1 MEIGL
6 HWEVLTPK
14 NLVLEAVFAV
24 VMLIYAVAVVRA
36 TKFVYDF
43 MRSRGMKH
51 NVAVYYNRKLIHVF
65 AGGVVAL
72 LVPFLFTSPII
83 PFIIA
88 MIMAIFTYIPHKKG
102 ELMYWF
108 QVEDNMFEVNFCL
121 MWGVSMLLAWF
132 ILGSPVYALIP
143 ILFMAFGDAATGI
156 VRNTIFKK
164 RTKSWWGN
172 LAMFAVCA
180 PIGVLLLN
188 SLWGIPIAALAS
200 FVEHYEF
207 NPIDD
212 NVLISATSFIAVLL
226 LKTFLPY

>member
-88 MIMAIFTYIPHKKG
+88 MIMAIFTYIPHRKG
-102 ELMYWF
+102 ELMDWF

-121 MWGVSMLLAWF
+121 MWGISMLLAWF
-132 ILGSPVYALIP
+132 ILGSPIYALIP
-143 ILFMAFGDAATGI
+143 ILFMAFGDAATGV
-156 VRNTIFKK
+156 VRNSMFKK

-172 LAMFAVCA
+172 IAMFAVCA

-188 SLWGIPIAALAS
+188 SLWGVPIAALAS

-212 NVLISATSFIAVLL
+212 NVLISASSFIAVLL
-226 LKTFLPY
+226 LKMFLPH

>member
-72 LVPFLFTSPII
+72 LVPFIFTSPII

-88 MIMAIFTYIPHKKG
+88 MIMALFTYIPHKKG
-102 ELMYWF
+102 ELMHWF

-121 MWGVSMLLAWF
+121 MWGISMLLAWF
-132 ILGSPVYALIP
+132 ILGSPIYALIP

-156 VRNTIFKK
+156 VRNTMFKK

-188 SLWGIPIAALAS
+188 SLWGVPVAALAS

-212 NVLISATSFIAVLL
+212 NVLISASSFIAVLL
-226 LKTFLPY
+226 LKMFLLH

>member
-14 NLVLEAVFAV
+14 NLVLEAVFAA
-24 VMLIYAVAVVRA
+24 VMLIYVVAVVRA

-72 LVPFLFTSPII
+72 LVPFLFTSPIV

-88 MIMAIFTYIPHKKG
+88 MIMAVFTYIPHRNGK
-102 ELMYWF
+102 LMYWF

-121 MWGVSMLLAWF
+121 MWGISMLLAWF
-132 ILGSPVYALIP
+132 ILGSPIYALIP
-143 ILFMAFGDAATGI
+143 ILFMAFGDAATGV
-156 VRNTIFKK
+156 VRNSMFKK

-172 LAMFAVCA
+172 IAMFAVCA

-188 SLWGIPIAALAS
+188 SLWGVPIAALAS
-200 FVEHYEF
+200 FIEHYEF
-207 NPIDD
+207 NPVDD
-212 NVLISATSFIAVLL
+212 NVLISASSFIAVLL
-226 LKTFLPY
+226 LKTFLLH

>member
-24 VMLIYAVAVVRA
+24 VLLIYVVAVVRA

-43 MRSRGMKH
+43 MRSKGMKH

-72 LVPFLFTSPII
+72 LAPFLFMSPTI
-83 PFIIA
+83 PFVMA
-88 MIMAIFTYIPHKKG
+88 MVLALLNYIPHKKG

-121 MWGVSMLLAWF
+121 MWGISMLLAWF
-132 ILGSPVYALIP
+132 VLGSPIYALIP
-143 ILFMAFGDAATGI
+143 ILFMSFGDAATGI
-156 VRNTIFKK
+156 VRNTMFKK

-188 SLWGIPIAALAS
+188 SFWGVLVAALAS

-226 LKTFLPY
+226 LKTFLLH

>member
-24 VMLIYAVAVVRA
+24 VMLIYAVTVVRA
-36 TKFVYDF
+36 MKFVYDF

-72 LVPFLFTSPII
+72 LVPFLFTSPIV

-88 MIMAIFTYIPHKKG
+88 MIMAVFTYIPHRNGK
-102 ELMYWF
+102 LMYWF

-121 MWGVSMLLAWF
+121 MWGISMLLAWF
-132 ILGSPVYALIP
+132 ILGSPIYALIP

-156 VRNTIFKK
+156 VRNSMFKK

-172 LAMFAVCA
+172 IAMFAVCA

-188 SLWGIPIAALAS
+188 SLWGVPVAALAS

-212 NVLISATSFIAVLL
+212 NVLISASSFIAVLL
-226 LKTFLPY
+226 LKMFLFH

>member
-1 MEIGL
+1 LEIGL

-24 VMLIYAVAVVRA
+24 VMLIYAVTVVRA
-36 TKFVYDF
+36 MKFVYDF

-72 LVPFLFTSPII
+72 LVPFLFTSPIV

-88 MIMAIFTYIPHKKG
+88 MIMAVFTYIPHRNGK
-102 ELMYWF
+102 LMYWF

-121 MWGVSMLLAWF
+121 MWGISMLLAWF
-132 ILGSPVYALIP
+132 ILGSPIYALIP

-156 VRNTIFKK
+156 VRNSMFKK

-172 LAMFAVCA
+172 IAMFAVCA

-188 SLWGIPIAALAS
+188 SLWGVPVAALAS

-212 NVLISATSFIAVLL
+212 NVLISASSFIAVLL
-226 LKTFLPY
+226 LKMFLFH

>member
-24 VMLIYAVAVVRA
+24 VMLIYVVAVVRA

-72 LVPFLFTSPII
+72 LVPFLFTSPIV

-88 MIMAIFTYIPHKKG
+88 MIMAVFTYIPHRNGK
-102 ELMYWF
+102 LMYWF

-121 MWGVSMLLAWF
+121 MWGISMLLAWF
-132 ILGSPVYALIP
+132 ILGSPIYALIP
-143 ILFMAFGDAATGI
+143 ILFMAFGDAATGV
-156 VRNTIFKK
+156 VRNTMFKK

-172 LAMFAVCA
+172 IAMFAVCA

-188 SLWGIPIAALAS
+188 SLWGVPIAALAS
-200 FVEHYEF
+200 FIEHYEF
-207 NPIDD
+207 NPVDD
-212 NVLISATSFIAVLL
+212 NVLISASSFIAVLL
-226 LKTFLPY
+226 LKTFLLH

>member
-72 LVPFLFTSPII
+72 LVPFLFTSPIV

-88 MIMAIFTYIPHKKG
+88 MIMAVFTYIPHRNGK
-102 ELMYWF
+102 LMYWF

-121 MWGVSMLLAWF
+121 MWGISMLLAWF
-132 ILGSPVYALIP
+132 ILGSPIYALIP
-143 ILFMAFGDAATGI
+143 ILFMAFGDAATGV
-156 VRNTIFKK
+156 VRNTMFKK

-172 LAMFAVCA
+172 IAMFAVCA

-188 SLWGIPIAALAS
+188 SLWGVPIAALAS
-200 FVEHYEF
+200 FIEHYEF
-207 NPIDD
+207 NPVDD
-212 NVLISATSFIAVLL
+212 NVLISASSFIAVLL
-226 LKTFLPY
+226 LKMFLLH